1 MAVAKQLFELQ
12 ETDLQIEARNKAVKQ
27 MTVEL
32 GENDVL
38 RGARNASA
46 EEQKKLEGLL
56 AEQRSLDWEI
66 DDISAK
72 LNGLEKDLYSGRIK
86 IHKELT
92 NLQQEIANLKG
103 RRVQLED
110 KVLVLMEQT
119 ESSRTSVSELT
130 NRQKIV
136 EGDWQSKQ
144 DELKHTIEAD
154 TLLLAGLVRK
164 RQELD
169 KVIDESVMQL
179 YQTLRERRGTAVA
192 KVEQGICRGCRVS
205 LPAREVQ
212 NARSGHLVQCSN
224 CGRILY
230 LP

>member
-1 MAVAKQLFELQ
+1 MATVKQLFELQ
-12 ETDLQIEARNKAVKQ
+12 ETDLQIEARDKAVKQ
-27 MTVEL
+27 MTAEL
-32 GENDVL
+32 GESDVL
-38 RGARNASA
+38 RAARNDLA
-46 EEQKKLEGLL
+46 EGQKKLEDLS

-72 LNGLEKDLYSGRIK
+72 LSSLDKDLYSGRIK

-110 KVLVLMEQT
+110 KVLILMEQT
-119 ESSRTSVSELT
+119 ESSRASVSELT
-130 NRQKIV
+130 SRLKNV
-136 EGDWQSKQ
+136 ETEWQSKQ
-144 DELKHTIEAD
+144 DELKRTIEAD

-164 RQELD
+164 RQELE
-169 KVIDESVMQL
+169 KIIDESVMQL

-212 NARSGHLVQCSN
+212 NARSGQLVQCSN
-224 CGRILY
+224 CGRVLF

>member
-1 MAVAKQLFELQ
+1 MAVVKQLFELQ
-12 ETDLQIEARNKAVKQ
+12 ETDLQIEAKDKAVKQ
-27 MTVEL
+27 MTAEL

-38 RGARNASA
+38 RGTRNDLA
-46 EEQKKLEGLL
+46 EGQKKLEGLL

-72 LNGLEKDLYSGRIK
+72 LNTMEKELYSGRIK

-130 NRQKIV
+130 NRMKIV
-136 EGDWQSKQ
+136 EGDWRSKQ
-144 DELKHTIEAD
+144 DELKRTIETD

-164 RQELD
+164 RQELE